1 MRQKGI
7 GGIPVVERDGA
18 KAVGNI
24 SIRDVQFLLTAPEI
38 YKDCRSFILSFS
50 LFEFF

>member
-38 YKDCRSFILSFS
+38 YKDCRSVILSFS